1 MKSRIALTTLLSTAA
16 AMALTAV
23 VSSYAPTATA
33 GAVMDY
39 HRQQSQQHKAN
50 STTVHCAGIESDG
63 SVWVC
68 RPAGG
73 GNFASYPKKQWQ
85 KKDNH
90 HLVKSGSALTSSAY
104 ACDAA
109 LYRNRRLV
117 RKYHLRSGQ
126 RASIKLDLNGADQLW
141 NNGHQSVHVEVSSF
155 NRRRI
160 LTPEANHPL
169 MFHRWVLLRP
179 NRTEWASKKSNRY
192 ITGVSCD

>member
-1 MKSRIALTTLLSTAA
+1 MKSRIALTTLLSTVASLALAA
-16 AMALTAV
+16 L
-23 VSSYAPTATA
+23 VSAYAPTATA

-63 SVWVC
+63 SDWVC

-73 GNFASYPKKQWQ
+73 GNFSSYPKKQWH
-85 KKDNH
+85 KKDGH

-126 RASIKLDLNGADQLW
+126 QASIKTDLNGADQLW
-141 NNGHQSVHVEVSSF
+141 NSGHEAVRVQLGSL
-155 NRRRI
+155 NRRKI
-160 LTPEANHPL
+160 ITPEASHPPML
-169 MFHRWVLLRP
+169 HRWVLLRP
-179 NRTEWASKKSNRY
+179 NRSVWASKKGNRY
-192 ITGVSCD
+192 ITGVHCD